1 MGLFANL
8 YKDSLLN
15 SIMKVGV
22 NTRVAPGSVSPLLH
36 LIPWVRTAIC
46 PPSPMT
52 NLIYCRQIWGILS
65 FVDCTLSYGFN
76 ISPLWPLWAARRGV
90 GWQYDILSLSIIID
104 PLPPSVHPIP
114 CRICWQ
120 PDTILHLPWTV
131 DTWYLYPATT
141 YIMYL
146 LSSVILMI
154 RLFGTLFH
162 HILGTLLKIYL
173 KII

>member
-15 SIMKVGV
+15 SIMKVEEWTHGLQQV
-22 NTRVAPGSVSPLLH
+22 LCPRTLH

-76 ISPLWPLWAARRGV
+76 ISPLWPLWAAR
-90 GWQYDILSLSIIID
+90 GWLTIWHTITIHYCWT
-104 PLPPSVHPIP
+104 PPSVHPIP
-114 CRICWQ
+114 GRICWQ
-120 PDTILHLPWTV
+120 PDTIPHLPWTV
-131 DTWYLYPATT
+131 DTWYLHTATT

-146 LSSVILMI
+146 LSSVILMF
-154 RLFGTLFH
+154 RLYGTLFH
-162 HILGTLLKIYL
+162 HILGTL
-173 KII
+173 

>member
-15 SIMKVGV
+15 SIMKVEEWTHGLQQV
-22 NTRVAPGSVSPLLH
+22 LCPRTLH

-76 ISPLWPLWAARRGV
+76 ISPLWPLWAAR
-90 GWQYDILSLSIIID
+90 GWLTIWHTITIHYCS
-104 PLPPSVHPIP
+104 PLPLCTRYQAGYADS
-114 CRICWQ
+114 
-120 PDTILHLPWTV
+120 L
-131 DTWYLYPATT
+131 
-141 YIMYL
+141 
-146 LSSVILMI
+146 
-154 RLFGTLFH
+154 TLFLICRGQWIH
-162 HILGTLLKIYL
+162 DISTQQLHTSCIYCPVSFL
-173 KII
+173 CFACMGHFSITF

>member
-1 MGLFANL
+1 MSIYAKL
-8 YKDSLLN
+8 KTWDSLPIFIRIRCLN
-15 SIMKVGV
+15 SIMKVGE

-90 GWQYDILSLSIIID
+90 GWQYDILSLSIIGD
-104 PLPPSVHPIP
+104 PLPLCTRYHAGYADS
-114 CRICWQ
+114 
-120 PDTILHLPWTV
+120 L
-131 DTWYLYPATT
+131 
-141 YIMYL
+141 
-146 LSSVILMI
+146 
-154 RLFGTLFH
+154 TLFLICRGQWIH
-162 HILGTLLKIYL
+162 DIYTQQL
-173 KII
+173 HTSCIYCPVSFLCFACMGHFSITF